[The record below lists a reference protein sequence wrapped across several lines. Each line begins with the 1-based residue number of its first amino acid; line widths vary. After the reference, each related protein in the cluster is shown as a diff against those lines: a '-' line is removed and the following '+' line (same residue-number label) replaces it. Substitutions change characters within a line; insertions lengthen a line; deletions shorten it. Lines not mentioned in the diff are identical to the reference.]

1 MITPK
6 QIRAARNFLGI
17 DQKTLADAVGVSKM
31 NISDIENEKG
41 KPRAST
47 LNTIELYFQ
56 TCGIRLTEAGGI
68 EPAQNFVTIYEG
80 ENCYSDLLLDI
91 HATLKRTK
99 GRMLCSGSD
108 ERRSS
113 DEVIDQL
120 RKMRSDG
127 ITMRSLI
134 EKNNTYIMGK
144 VEEYRWMPEGLFV
157 DGDVKVIYADRVA
170 YLVSWAGTPRVIAIQ
185 DKTIAEEAKRNFD
198 FIWSHS
204 EQPKEST
211 SKVFYEDENGQ
222 N

>member
-56 TCGIRLTEAGGI
+56 TCGIRLTPAGGI

-80 ENCYSDLLLDI
+80 EDCYFDLLLDV
-91 HATLKRTK
+91 HATLKRIK

-113 DEVIDQL
+113 EEVICQL

-127 ITMRSLI
+127 IIMQSLI
-134 EKNNTYIMGK
+134 EPGNTYIMGK
-144 VEEYRWMPEGLFV
+144 LEEYRWMPTSLFV

-170 YLVSWAGTPRVIAIQ
+170 YLVSWAGTPRVIVIQ
-185 DKTIAEEAKRNFD
+185 DKTIAEEASRHFD
-198 FIWSHS
+198 FIWIHS
-204 EQPKEST
+204 KQPNETT
-211 SKVFYEDENGQ
+211 SQIFYEDRNGEN
-222 N
+222 